1 MLSVLWWTSYHSH
14 LGGKCLIRKFETW
27 VDSSRLKAD
36 SKADPD
42 VDSNS
47 EPNAE
52 PNAEQDSVSGFAEA
66 TANAVR
72 LTEIESDDS
81 TGLTKTADHEL
92 DKAGSQSKVTMLV
105 VSPNLSM
112 SWRANLLLVAAIAVV
127 CFGSALVWAYFG
139 FWMVLPF
146 AGLEVLFVT
155 ICLYLTVRKLS
166 IKEVITIGSE
176 EIRLEWG
183 MYEPQ
188 RSVTLPR
195 HWSRLDYQCDDN
207 PFEVGSLTVGAHG
220 KHYPLGL
227 GLGKDEKRTLYLELH
242 QLL

>member
-1 MLSVLWWTSYHSH
+1 MLSALWWTSYHSH
-14 LGGKCLIRKFETW
+14 LGDKCLIRKFETS
-27 VDSSRLKAD
+27 VESSRLKPGSEAVPGLGEE
-36 SKADPD
+36 A
-42 VDSNS
+42 VD
-47 EPNAE
+47 AE
-52 PNAEQDSVSGFAEA
+52 PVNLPEVWSDAEEA
-66 TANAVR
+66 VAGPVR
-72 LTEIESDDS
+72 TTDQ
-81 TGLTKTADHEL
+81 EL
-92 DKAGSQSKVTMLV
+92 EKSQSQSTVTTLV

-127 CFGSALVWAYFG
+127 CIGSALVWAYLG

-195 HWSRLDYQCDDN
+195 HWSRLDYQCDDS

-227 GLGKDEKRTLYLELH
+227 GLGKDEKRTLYRELH